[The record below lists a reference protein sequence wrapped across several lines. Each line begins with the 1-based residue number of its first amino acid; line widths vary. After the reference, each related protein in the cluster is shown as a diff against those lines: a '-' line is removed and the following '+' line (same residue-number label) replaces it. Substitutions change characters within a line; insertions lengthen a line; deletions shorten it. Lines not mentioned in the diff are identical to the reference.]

1 MMTNQTNSNF
11 LSPITDAVKFYK
23 DYLGFL
29 IELEKRQGGFA
40 QFKAFNELVF
50 LVSDPSL
57 IEEILIKKTD
67 HFKKGTG
74 YERGKIILGEG
85 LLTSD
90 FELHDKQRP
99 LIMPALSKRQLFRY
113 EKIINEETEKLLN
126 LLPKD
131 EYIDF
136 HVYANELFLRIISR
150 ALFSDDETEELIQ
163 TGIEFNKVFYDY
175 GLFLLAF
182 PNITLKLP
190 LPAVRKFKKLL
201 SRLDEIVYDIIDKR
215 KDNDKDDLLGYI
227 MNCRYENGE
236 KMSRQQI
243 RDEAVTLFFASHDTS
258 ARTLSWTM
266 YLLTQN
272 EDVKFNLAEQTM
284 EGFIQVNEFEK
295 LNYIKWC
302 IMESLRI
309 YPPAH
314 SISRIA
320 VKDFQSGKF
329 KIRKGASVLVLPYI
343 LHRKAEYYEEPMKY
357 NPLRWKDTSP
367 RKTTYLPFGAGNRYC
382 IGDGFAIFQL
392 TVALNAI
399 CRKFNFELKPGE
411 VITESASLTLKPKY
425 GIKIKFNEK

>member
-1 MMTNQTNSNF
+1 MKDFPNSNF
-11 LSPITDAVKFYK
+11 LSPITDAIKFYK

-29 IELEKRQGGFA
+29 IALEKKSGGFA
-40 QFKAFNELVF
+40 RFKAFNEEIY
-50 LVSDPSL
+50 LVSDPVL
-57 IEEILIKKTD
+57 IEEVLIKQTN

-99 LIMPALSKRQLFRY
+99 LIMPALSKRQLHSY
-113 EKIINEETEKLLN
+113 EEIINDETEKFLN
-126 LLPKD
+126 KLPKG
-131 EYIDF
+131 EYVDF
-136 HVYANELFLRIISR
+136 HVHANELFLRIISR
-150 ALFSDDETEELIQ
+150 ALFSEDDSEEFIQ
-163 TGIEFNKVFYDY
+163 LGVDFNRVFYDY

-190 LPAVRKFKKLL
+190 LPAVREFKRLL
-201 SRLDEIVYDIIDKR
+201 SKLDELVYGIIEKR
-215 KDNDKDDLLGYI
+215 NGEIREDLLGYL

-236 KMSRQQI
+236 PMSRQQL
-243 RDEAVTLFFASHDTS
+243 RDETVTLFFASHDTS
-258 ARTLSWTM
+258 ARTLCWAM
-266 YLLTQN
+266 YLLLKNN
-272 EDVKFNLAEQTM
+272 EQINSIRDNAKS
-284 EGFIQVNEFEK
+284 GFISVADFEN
-295 LNYIKWC
+295 LSYIKWC
-302 IMESLRI
+302 VMESLRI

-320 VKDFQSGKF
+320 VKDFNHGEYE
-329 KIRKGASVLVLPYI
+329 IPKGASVLVLPYI
-343 LHRKAEYYEEPMKY
+343 LHRKEEYYSEPMKF
-357 NPLRWKDTSP
+357 NPLRWKDTQP

-411 VITESASLTLKPKY
+411 VIEESASLTLKAKH
-425 GIKIKFNEK
+425 GIKIKFDEK

>member
-1 MMTNQTNSNF
+1 MNIQDSNF

-29 IELEKRQGGFA
+29 ITLEKKSGGFA
-40 QFKAFNELVF
+40 RFKAFNEEIY
-50 LVSDPSL
+50 LVSDPAL
-57 IEEILIKKTD
+57 VEEVLIKQTD
-67 HFKKGTG
+67 CFKKGTG

-99 LIMPALSKRQLFRY
+99 LIMPALSKRHLHVY
-113 EKIINEETEKLLN
+113 EKIINEETDKFLGK
-126 LLPKD
+126 LPKD

-150 ALFSDDETEELIQ
+150 ALFSEDDSEELIQ
-163 TGIEFNKVFYDY
+163 TGIDFNKVFYDY

-190 LPAVRKFKKLL
+190 LPAVKKFKKLL
-201 SRLDEIVYDIIDKR
+201 TRLDEIVFGIIDKR
-215 KDNDKDDLLGYI
+215 NGDTQDDLLGYI
-227 MNCRYENGE
+227 MKCRYDNGE
-236 KMSRQQI
+236 PMSRQQI

-258 ARTLSWTM
+258 ARTLCWAM
-266 YLLTQN
+266 YLLIQN
-272 EDVKFNLAEQTM
+272 NDELLKLTEQTI
-284 EGFIQVNEFEK
+284 EEFIHVNEMEK

-320 VKDFQSGKF
+320 VKDFHSGEF
-329 KIRKGASVLVLPYI
+329 KIPKGASVLVLPYI
-343 LHRKAEYYEEPMKY
+343 LHRKAKYYPDPMKFK
-357 NPLRWKDTSP
+357 PERWKETLP
-367 RKTTYLPFGAGNRYC
+367 RKTTYLPFGAGNRFC
-382 IGDGFAIFQL
+382 IGDGFAMFQL
-392 TVALNAI
+392 TAALNGI
-399 CRKFNFELKPGE
+399 CRKFNFDLKKGE
-411 VITESASLTLKPKY
+411 VITESASLTLKPKN
-425 GIKIKFNEK
+425 GIKIRFNEK